1 MVALNDSYI
10 DIIKKICTQVF
21 KHKKVSVMLFGSRA
35 RGDFRV
41 SSDIDVAVLSD
52 LSLKTEVCL
61 LRELLE
67 ESTIPYE
74 IDVVEFNDVV
84 EELKGAISKEGIVV
98 WKN

>member
-1 MVALNDSYI
+1 MFTLNEKHYA
-10 DIIKKICTQVF
+10 IIKNLCAQVF
-21 KHKKVSVMLFGSRA
+21 KNSNVTVLLFGSRA

-41 SSDIDVAVLSD
+41 SSDIDLAVLSD
-52 LSLKTEVCL
+52 MSLKTELSL
-61 LRELLE
+61 LRELFE

-84 EELKGAISKEGIVV
+84 EELKGSINKEGIII